1 MLNNIETKIRITV
14 NKCVIYKQ
22 FFDNIDK
29 ISKESKLMY
38 KESTNVV
45 VKHLVNRLRDVRTAS
60 NEFRLTIEEISR
72 IVASEALSEFKT
84 ITTNI
89 ETWQG
94 PLDVEMIE
102 VQKLVLIPILRAGEP
117 MLTGILRTLP
127 YAKSGFLA
135 MKRDE
140 ETAESKLFYENVPP
154 LEDKTVIIL
163 DPMVATGGSLIDG
176 IDYLKNKGAQ
186 KIISL
191 NILGAPEGVEAVTKA
206 HPDVNMYIAQID
218 ERLDEKKYIRP
229 GLGDAGDRAFN
240 THI

>member
-1 MLNNIETKIRITV
+1 
-14 NKCVIYKQ
+14 
-22 FFDNIDK
+22 
-29 ISKESKLMY
+29 MY

-45 VKHLVNRLRDVRTAS
+45 VKHLINKLRDVRTRS

-72 IVASEALSEFKT
+72 ILVSEALSDFKT

-89 ETWQG
+89 QTWQG
-94 PLDVEMIE
+94 PLDVEVIE

-140 ETAESKLFYENVPP
+140 KTSLSKLFYENIPP
-154 LEDKTVIIL
+154 LDDKTVILL

-176 IDYLKNKGAQ
+176 ITYLKSKGAQ

-191 NILGAPEGVEAVTKA
+191 NILGAPEGIKKVQDA
-206 HPDVNMYIAQID
+206 HPDVDIFIAQID
-218 ERLDEKKYIRP
+218 ERLDENNYIRP

-240 THI
+240 TN

>member
-1 MLNNIETKIRITV
+1 
-14 NKCVIYKQ
+14 
-22 FFDNIDK
+22 
-29 ISKESKLMY
+29 MY

-45 VKHLVNRLRDVRTAS
+45 VKHLVNRLRDVRTTS

-72 IVASEALSEFKT
+72 ILASEALNDFPT
-84 ITTNI
+84 ITQNI
-89 ETWQG
+89 NTWQG
-94 PLDVEMIE
+94 PLDVEVIE

-140 ETAESKLFYENVPP
+140 ETSLSKLFYENIPN
-154 LEDKTVIIL
+154 LENKTVILL

-176 IDYLKNKGAQ
+176 IEYLKSKNAK
-186 KIISL
+186 KIITL
-191 NILGAPEGVEAVTKA
+191 NIIGSPYGVKKVTEA
-206 HPDVNMYIAQID
+206 HPDVDMFIAQID
-218 ERLDEKKYIRP
+218 ERLDENNYIRP

-240 THI
+240 TH

>member
-1 MLNNIETKIRITV
+1 
-14 NKCVIYKQ
+14 
-22 FFDNIDK
+22 
-29 ISKESKLMY
+29 MY

-45 VKHLVNRLRDVRTAS
+45 VKHLVNRLRDVRTTS

-72 IVASEALSEFKT
+72 ILASEALNDFPT
-84 ITTNI
+84 ITQNI
-89 ETWQG
+89 NTWQG
-94 PLDVEMIE
+94 ALDVEVIE

-140 ETAESKLFYENVPP
+140 ETSLSKLFYENIPN
-154 LEDKTVIIL
+154 LENKTVILL

-176 IDYLKNKGAQ
+176 IEYLKSKNAK
-186 KIISL
+186 KIITL
-191 NILGAPEGVEAVTKA
+191 NIIGSPFGVKKVTEA
-206 HPDVNMYIAQID
+206 HPDVDMFIAQID
-218 ERLDEKKYIRP
+218 ERLDENNYIRP

-240 THI
+240 TH

>member
-1 MLNNIETKIRITV
+1 
-14 NKCVIYKQ
+14 
-22 FFDNIDK
+22 
-29 ISKESKLMY
+29 MY

-72 IVASEALSEFKT
+72 IVASEALNDFETVSQ
-84 ITTNI
+84 NI
-89 ETWQG
+89 NTWQG

-102 VQKLVLIPILRAGEP
+102 VQKLVLVPILRAGEP
-117 MLTGILRTLP
+117 MLTGILKTLP

-140 ETAESKLFYENVPP
+140 ETSLSKLFYENIPD
-154 LEDKTVIIL
+154 LEGRTVLLL

-176 IDYLKNKGAQ
+176 INFLKGKNPKRIICLNVLGSPYGVNKVQ
-186 KIISL
+186 
-191 NILGAPEGVEAVTKA
+191 EA
-206 HPDVNMYIAQID
+206 HPDVDIYIAQID
-218 ERLDEKKYIRP
+218 ERLDENDYIRP

-240 THI
+240 TN

>member
-1 MLNNIETKIRITV
+1 
-14 NKCVIYKQ
+14 
-22 FFDNIDK
+22 
-29 ISKESKLMY
+29 MY

-45 VKHLVNRLRDVRTAS
+45 VKHLINKLRDVRTRS

-72 IVASEALSEFKT
+72 ILVSEALADFKT

-89 ETWQG
+89 QTWQG
-94 PLDVEMIE
+94 PLDVEVIE

-140 ETAESKLFYENVPP
+140 KTSLSKLFYENIPP
-154 LEDKTVIIL
+154 LDDKTVILL

-176 IDYLKNKGAQ
+176 IAYLKSKGAQ

-191 NILGAPEGVEAVTKA
+191 NILGAPEGIKRVQDA
-206 HPDVNMYIAQID
+206 HPDVDIFIAQID
-218 ERLDEKKYIRP
+218 ERLDENNYIRP

-240 THI
+240 TN

>member
-1 MLNNIETKIRITV
+1 
-14 NKCVIYKQ
+14 
-22 FFDNIDK
+22 
-29 ISKESKLMY
+29 MY

-72 IVASEALSEFKT
+72 MIASEALENFPT

-89 ETWQG
+89 NTWQG

-102 VQKLVLIPILRAGEP
+102 VQKIVLIPILRAGEP
-117 MLTGILRTLP
+117 MLTGILKTLP

-140 ETAESKLFYENVPP
+140 KTSLSKLFYENIPN
-154 LEDKTVIIL
+154 LEDKTVLIL
-163 DPMVATGGSLIDG
+163 DPMVATGGSLIDA
-176 IDYLKNKGAQ
+176 ITYLKEKGAK
-186 KIISL
+186 KILSL
-191 NILGAPEGVEAVTKA
+191 NVLGSPYGVQKVQDA
-206 HPDVNMYIAQID
+206 HPDVDIYIAQID
-218 ERLDEKKYIRP
+218 ERLDENNYIRP

-240 THI
+240 TNH

>member
-1 MLNNIETKIRITV
+1 
-14 NKCVIYKQ
+14 
-22 FFDNIDK
+22 
-29 ISKESKLMY
+29 MY

-45 VKHLVNRLRDVRTAS
+45 VKHLVNRLRDVRTNS

-72 IVASEALSEFKT
+72 IIASEALSEFPT

-89 ETWQG
+89 QTWQG
-94 PLDVEMIE
+94 PLDVEVIE
-102 VQKLVLIPILRAGEP
+102 VQKLVLVPILRAGEP

-140 ETAESKLFYENVPP
+140 QTAQSKLFYENIPP
-154 LEDKTVIIL
+154 LKDKTVLLL
-163 DPMVATGGSLIDG
+163 DPMIATGGSLIDG
-176 IDYLKNKGAQ
+176 IDYLKEKGAK

-191 NILGAPEGVEAVTKA
+191 NILGAPEGIEAVQSA
-206 HPDVNMYIAQID
+206 HPDVDIYIAQID
-218 ERLDEKKYIRP
+218 ERLDENKYIRP

-240 THI
+240 TNA